1 MYLHRKMLHLP
12 VALNPKEM
20 VGDMSLMALMAT
32 FHYTPSLRSLGPS
45 HVPAQADVV
54 LASGPEL
61 KGDHVVGAREPG
73 HRLSHHPLVLL
84 GSLFQV
90 YSEHISKF
98 MRVTHRPTNQPN
110 SRLYI

>member
-12 VALNPKEM
+12 VALNPKEL
-20 VGDMSLMALMAT
+20 VGNMSIAFLMAT
-32 FHYTPSLRSLGPS
+32 
-45 HVPAQADVV
+45 
-54 LASGPEL
+54 
-61 KGDHVVGAREPG
+61 
-73 HRLSHHPLVLL
+73 LVLL

-98 MRVTHRPTNQPN
+98 LRVTHRPTNQPN